1 MAINGLHE
9 INLEKNMAKITFH
22 LKVLGKGDFY
32 LFLSIV
38 NLLLKITLELISI
51 LGFLVSL
58 KNYN

>member
-1 MAINGLHE
+1 
-9 INLEKNMAKITFH
+9 MAKITFH